1 MSERDEAIR
10 RLVAELEAHLASVEA
25 NVAVLKAVLA
35 QDDGEGPQEED
46 HG

>member
-25 NVAVLKAVLA
+25 EVAVLKALLA
-35 QDDGEGPQEED
+35 QDDGDGLEEED
-46 HG
+46 TG